1 MAESGMHTAT
11 SPEPVEESSGV
22 REWTTSTPHPWRG
35 VLRRIPPMLV
45 LALALLAAYGL
56 ITSPT
61 MHWDVV
67 GQYFTSRL
75 VLEGLVRTIYLT
87 AAAMGMGIVLGVIL
101 ALMRMSGSVTLT
113 VFASSFIWLFRGTPL
128 LVQIIFWYNLAS
140 FIPRLTL
147 GVPFGG
153 PELASWDVNSIITP
167 LFAALL
173 ALGLNEGAYMSEI
186 VRAGI
191 ASVEG
196 GQMEAALVLGMRK
209 GQAMRRI
216 ILPQAVRIIIP
227 PTGNQAI
234 GMLKGTSLVSVIS
247 TPELLYSVQQI
258 YSQNYLPIPLLVV
271 ASIWYLILT
280 TILSINQ
287 YYLERHYAKGSL
299 RALPPT
305 PYQRCKAWYARFRSG
320 GLLTTATKG
329 SSSQ

>member
-1 MAESGMHTAT
+1 VSTDGAAEKARGARKWKT
-11 SPEPVEESSGV
+11 SNA
-22 REWTTSTPHPWRG
+22 HPGRTIAR
-35 VLRRIPPMLV
+35 LIPPV
-45 LALALLAAYGL
+45 LAILIALWLAKALV
-56 ITSPT
+56 TSPT

-67 GQYFTSRL
+67 AEYFTSRQ
-75 VLEGLVRTIYLT
+75 VLEGLYRTIYLT
-87 AAAMGMGIVLGVIL
+87 IAAMGIGIVLGVIL
-101 ALMRMSGSVTLT
+101 ALMRMSGSVILT
-113 VFASSFIWLFRGTPL
+113 VFSSSFIWLFRGTPL

-140 FIPRLTL
+140 FMPYLTISIP
-147 GVPFGG
+147 FG
-153 PELASWDVNSIITP
+153 PELASWDVNTIVTP

-191 ASVEG
+191 TSVEG
-196 GQMEAALVLGMRK
+196 GQMEASLVLGMRK

-216 ILPQAVRIIIP
+216 VLPQAVRIIIP

-247 TPELLYSVQQI
+247 TPELLYSVQVI
-258 YSQNYLPIPLLVV
+258 YSQNFLTIPLLVV

-280 TILSINQ
+280 TILSIGQ

-305 PYQRCKAWYARFRSG
+305 PLQRGRRWYAQRRAHGFIRG
-320 GLLTTATKG
+320 REGDFLDDRV
-329 SSSQ
+329 

>member
-1 MAESGMHTAT
+1 MAESGMQTAT
-11 SPEPVEESSGV
+11 PADPVERSSGV
-22 REWTTSTPHPWRG
+22 REWTTSSPHPWRG
-35 VLRRIPPMLV
+35 LLRRIP
-45 LALALLAAYGL
+45 AAIAIAAALLITYAL

-67 GQYFTSRL
+67 KQYFTSRL

-87 AAAMGMGIVLGVIL
+87 AAAMAMGIVLGVIL
-101 ALMRMSGSVTLT
+101 ALMRMSRSVTLT
-113 VFASSFIWLFRGTPL
+113 VFSSSFIWLFRGTPL

-140 FIPRLTL
+140 FMPRLTI

-153 PELASWDVNSIITP
+153 PELASWDVNSIVTP

-191 ASVEG
+191 TSVEG

-247 TPELLYSVQQI
+247 TPELLYSVQTI
-258 YSQNYLPIPLLVV
+258 YSQNYLTIPLLVV

-287 YYLERHYAKGSL
+287 YYLERHYAKGSQ

-305 PYQRCKAWYARFRSG
+305 PYQRCKAWYAKYRSG
-320 GLLTTATKG
+320 GLLRMAPKGG
-329 SSSQ
+329 SSR